1 LATTK
6 IIDSQFDKNKSSS
19 FTAQPFMYAGM
30 NGMSGGGGISTSL
43 NKPKAKGTPV
53 ETSMVDMTPTT
64 FKSMSSGI
72 SGITPNYGTTST
84 ARESVMVNSVSKSVE
99 ATALM
104 KSVKEKNIEKEKAHK
119 EMMEQQLKILESIR
133 EKINQPAVAFFT
145 EEGRR
150 QVINQSRVKNSH

>member
-1 LATTK
+1 
-6 IIDSQFDKNKSSS
+6 
-19 FTAQPFMYAGM
+19 MYAGM

-43 NKPKAKGTPV
+43 NKPKAKATPI

-64 FKSMSSGI
+64 FKPMSSGL

-84 ARESVMVNSVSKSVE
+84 ARESVMVNTVSKSVE

-133 EKINQPAVAFFT
+133 EKINQPAIAFFT
-145 EEGRR
+145 DEGRR